1 MNKST
6 VIGIAIGAV
15 AVTAIGAIATSDGGL
30 NPFGDYARVVSVE
43 PAFDVKRIPREAC
56 HEEMVERQVEPK
68 DEKRV
73 AGAVIGATIGG
84 VLGNQVGSGSG
95 RTAATVAGAA
105 AGGYAGSK
113 IQKQMQEGN
122 TESVAQTRCT
132 TVYDVERTPAGF
144 DVTWEFE
151 GRQGVVRMDREPGE
165 RIPFEDGEPAVGQS

>member
-6 VIGIAIGAV
+6 LTGVVVGAV
-15 AVTAIGAIATSDGGL
+15 AVTALGAVATSNSGL
-30 NPFGDYARVVSVE
+30 NPFRDFATVVSVE
-43 PAFDVKRIPREAC
+43 PAFDEQRTPRESC
-56 HEEMVERQVEPK
+56 REEMVERQVEPK
-68 DEKRV
+68 DEKRI
-73 AGAVIGATIGG
+73 AGAAIGAVVGG

-122 TESVAQTRCT
+122 TETVAEQRCT
-132 TVYDVERTPAGF
+132 TVYDIERTPAGY

-151 GRQGVVRMDREPGE
+151 GRQGVVRMDSDPGE
-165 RIPFEDGEPAVGQS
+165 RLPMKDGEPVTGES